1 MGINFYFVPLQHPRW
16 RYGEKHEPKTWMT
29 FMGKRLLTLCSWRL
43 ETSQLSDPVKSEA
56 TVDAL
61 WMCIHLAHGIP
72 CRKVGC
78 AVGLVYHIGVG
89 FCVARSTGLGNAKA
103 SSRGTSDSQ
112 RPTLFSYMP
121 DRISFMITLVWVA
134 ASICDSKHQCNQLPV
149 IIEIVSTS
157 YSHKPSVG

>member
-1 MGINFYFVPLQHPRW
+1 M
-16 RYGEKHEPKTWMT
+16 
-29 FMGKRLLTLCSWRL
+29 
-43 ETSQLSDPVKSEA
+43 
-56 TVDAL
+56 
-61 WMCIHLAHGIP
+61 
-72 CRKVGC
+72 
-78 AVGLVYHIGVG
+78 GLVYHIGVG